1 MEKNNTE
8 KNVAVNAKVFPK
20 NNEAEQSV
28 LCCLLIDGDVA
39 GDYVSKISPDYF
51 YNKLNREIFM
61 AMQALDREAKP
72 IDIIT
77 VNDQL
82 EKTGGEKDYLT
93 YLTELA
99 SLLPSGANCEQYVK
113 IIQRDSVLRTI
124 IGKCNEIIEDAYTST
139 DADRTLR
146 LAEKLI
152 YEISKDNDKSDLK
165 HISAPAAEL
174 IDRMDAIAKDK
185 NAFRGLAT
193 GFNRFDKVTNGL
205 QKGDLI
211 ILSAR
216 PSVGKTA
223 FALNIVANIVK
234 RPEKKVIA
242 FYSLEMP
249 AVQIAQRILSNLAS
263 VDMQELSSG
272 ELIGTSHRSLWEMT
286 KTLSD
291 SRVFINDSSMISP
304 KDILTQCRRL
314 TGASRDFNKIDLIV
328 VDYLGLMT
336 KDDRRRSDNR
346 QQEIS
351 DMSRYMKIIAKEMNC
366 PVILLCQMSRMIENR
381 DDKTPQLSDLR
392 ESGAIEQDADIVLF
406 LSREDEKDKE
416 NSPILLDI
424 AKHRNGKLDRIRL
437 NWIGKYIRF
446 IESENQSAY
455 IPKPKT
461 ENRDNDDSNIDS

>member
-1 MEKNNTE
+1 M
-8 KNVAVNAKVFPK
+8 
-20 NNEAEQSV
+20 
-28 LCCLLIDGDVA
+28 
-39 GDYVSKISPDYF
+39 
-51 YNKLNREIFM
+51 
-61 AMQALDREAKP
+61 
-72 IDIIT
+72 
-77 VNDQL
+77 
-82 EKTGGEKDYLT
+82 
-93 YLTELA
+93 
-99 SLLPSGANCEQYVK
+99 
-113 IIQRDSVLRTI
+113 
-124 IGKCNEIIEDAYTST
+124 
-139 DADRTLR
+139 
-146 LAEKLI
+146 
-152 YEISKDNDKSDLK
+152 
-165 HISAPAAEL
+165 
-174 IDRMDAIAKDK
+174 
-185 NAFRGLAT
+185 
-193 GFNRFDKVTNGL
+193 
-205 QKGDLI
+205 I

-446 IESENQSAY
+446 VESENQSAY
-455 IPKPKT
+455 TPKPKT